1 MVMFERMQEKS
12 LGALLVQNGLLS
24 PEKLRHALAEQQ
36 RQAEPLG
43 KTLVRLGYVREE
55 DVLKSLQGLLVVVFR
70 LGQEDYAFEALYV
83 QEIIRWH
90 EVNRLPQMPDFV
102 EGLLRHREKIV
113 PVFNLALRLGRTPT
127 PKHEESRIIIVERV
141 SQVYGL
147 EVDGVESVLQLP
159 LERIDNSPTLV
170 QRLDARFLYGV
181 GKFEKRVVTLLNLE
195 AILEAFPRPTS
206 LPAMPPASPEEKR

>member
-1 MVMFERMQEKS
+1 MAMFERMQEKS
-12 LGALLVQNGLLS
+12 LGAMLVQNGLLTAD
-24 PEKLRHALAEQQ
+24 KLRHALSEQQ
-36 RQAEPLG
+36 RAAEPLG

-55 DVLKSLQGLLVVVFR
+55 DVLRSLQGLLVVIFR

-127 PKHEESRIIIVERV
+127 PKHDDSRIIIVERA
-141 SQVYGL
+141 SQAYGL

-206 LPAMPPASPEEKR
+206 LPTTLPPAPGEAK

>member
-1 MVMFERMQEKS
+1 MFERMQEKS
-12 LGALLVQNGLLS
+12 LGAMLVQNGLLTM
-24 PEKLRHALAEQQ
+24 EKLRHALSEQQ
-36 RQAEPLG
+36 RAAEPLG
-43 KTLVRLGYVREE
+43 KTLVRLGFVREE
-55 DVLKSLQGLLVVVFR
+55 DVLRSLQGLLVVIFR

-127 PKHEESRIIIVERV
+127 PKHDDSRIIIVERT
-141 SQVYGL
+141 SQFYGL

-159 LERIDNSPTLV
+159 LERIDNSPTLI

-206 LPAMPPASPEEKR
+206 LPTTLPPAQGETK